1 MKILY
6 CIAGTCHS
14 GGMERVLANKANW
27 LVRHGYEVVIATTDQ
42 DGERPFFPL
51 DERITCCD
59 LGIGYEE
66 NNGMSFL
73 NKLLH
78 YPIKQY
84 RHRKRLTAL
93 LQQMKPDITVSMMCN
108 DVSFLPK
115 IKDGS
120 RKVLEIHFSKFKRLQ
135 YGRKG
140 LWRWADIYRNRQ
152 EERQVRRFDRF
163 VVLTEE
169 DKGYWG
175 YLPNI
180 EVIPN
185 ARTFNP
191 ETPASLDTRKVIAVG
206 RYTHQKG
213 FERLIEAWNKICHQY
228 PDWHLDIIGDG
239 EEREQLQTLIDRLEI
254 GNSITLCPPTTDM
267 DAVYRGAAIV
277 AMSSRYEGL
286 PMILLEAQA
295 YGLPI
300 VSFACQCGPADV
312 VTDGADGFLVPE
324 GDCDA
329 LAQKL
334 AILIQDDALRQ
345 RMGAA
350 ARIASERYAEEV
362 IMKKWVSLF
371 KGLRVRGER
380 SR

>member
-1 MKILY
+1 MKIVY
-6 CIAGTCHS
+6 SIAGTCHS

-27 LVRHGYEVVIATTDQ
+27 LVRQGYEVAIVTTDQ
-42 DGERPFFPL
+42 RGEAPFFPL
-51 DERITCCD
+51 DERITCYD

-66 NNGMSFL
+66 NNGKSFI

-93 LQQMKPDITVSMMCN
+93 LQQIKPDITVSMMCN

-120 RKVLEIHFSKFKRLQ
+120 RKVLEIHFSKHKRLQ

-175 YLPNI
+175 DLPNI

-191 ETPASLDTRKVIAVG
+191 ETPASLDTRRVIAVG

-239 EEREQLQTLIDRLEI
+239 EEREQLQTLIDGYGI
-254 GNSITLCPPTTDM
+254 GDSITLCPPTTDM

-312 VTDGADGFLVPE
+312 VTDGIDGFLVPE

-334 AILIQDDALRQ
+334 ATLMQDDAMRQ

-371 KGLRVRGER
+371 KGLKVKGER
-380 SR
+380 

>member
-6 CIAGTCHS
+6 NIAGTCHS

-27 LVRHGYEVVIATTDQ
+27 LVRQGYEVAIVTTDQ
-42 DGERPFFPL
+42 RGEAPFFPL
-51 DERITCCD
+51 DERITCYD

-66 NNGMSFL
+66 NNGKSFL

-108 DVSFLPK
+108 DVSFLSK

-120 RKVLEIHFSKFKRLQ
+120 RKVLEIHFSKHKRLQ

-152 EERQVRRFDRF
+152 EERQVRRFDHF

-175 YLPNI
+175 NLPNI

-191 ETPASLDTRKVIAVG
+191 ETLASLDTKRVIAVG

-239 EEREQLQTLIDRLEI
+239 EEREQLQTLIDGYGI
-254 GNSITLCPPTTDM
+254 GDSITLCPPTTDM

-312 VTDGADGFLVPE
+312 VTDGIDGFLVPE

-334 AILIQDDALRQ
+334 ATLMQDDAMRQ

-362 IMKKWVSLF
+362 IMKKWGSLF
-371 KGLRVRGER
+371 KGLKVKGER
-380 SR
+380 

>member
-6 CIAGTCHS
+6 SIAGTCHS

-27 LVRHGYEVVIATTDQ
+27 LVCHGHKVAIVTTDQ
-42 DGERPFFPL
+42 RGEAPFFPL
-51 DERITCCD
+51 DKRITCYD
-59 LGIGYEE
+59 LGINYEE
-66 NNGMSFL
+66 NNGRSFL

-84 RHRKRLTAL
+84 RHRKRLAAL
-93 LQQMKPDITVSMMCN
+93 LQQIKPDITVSMMCN

-115 IKDGS
+115 MKDGS
-120 RKVLEIHFSKFKRLQ
+120 HKVLEIHFSKFKRLQ

-152 EERQVRRFDRF
+152 EEHQVRRFDRF

-175 YLPNI
+175 DLPNI

-191 ETPASLDTRKVIAVG
+191 NTMTSLNTQRVIAVG

-213 FERLIEAWNKICHQY
+213 FERLIEAWNKVCRQY

-239 EEREQLQTLIDRLEI
+239 EEREPLQALIDRLGI
-254 GNSITLCPPTTDM
+254 GDSITLCPPTTDM
-267 DAVYRGAAIV
+267 DAVYREAAIV

-300 VSFACQCGPADV
+300 VSFACKCGPADV
-312 VTDGADGFLVPE
+312 VTDGIDGFLIPE
-324 GDCDA
+324 WDIEA

-334 AILIQDDALRQ
+334 ATVMEDDALRQ
-345 RMGAA
+345 RMGEA
-350 ARIASERYAEEV
+350 ARKSSERYEEEGV
-362 IMKKWVSLF
+362 MKKWVSLF
-371 KGLRVRGER
+371 EGL
-380 SR
+380 

>member
-6 CIAGTCHS
+6 CIAGTRHS

-27 LVRHGYEVVIATTDQ
+27 LVRHGYEVAIATTDQ
-42 DGERPFFPL
+42 EGEKPFFPL
-51 DERITCCD
+51 DERIECYD
-59 LGIGYEE
+59 LGIGYEK
-66 NNGMSFL
+66 NNGKSFI

-84 RHRKRLTAL
+84 RHRKRLAAL
-93 LQQMKPDITVSMMCN
+93 LQQVKPDITISMFCN
-108 DVSFLPK
+108 DVSFLPHL
-115 IKDGS
+115 KDGS
-120 RKVLEIHFSKFKRLQ
+120 KKILEIHFSKFKRLQ

-140 LWRWADIYRNRQ
+140 MWRIADIYRNRQ
-152 EERQVRRFDRF
+152 EEKLVQRFDRF

-175 YLPNI
+175 DLHNI

-191 ETPASLDTRKVIAVG
+191 TTIATLNTKRVVAIG

-213 FERLIEAWNKICHQY
+213 FERLIEAWNKICRQH
-228 PDWHLDIIGDG
+228 PDWKLEIVGEG
-239 EEREQLQTLIDRLEI
+239 EERQTLQTLI
-254 GNSITLCPPTTDM
+254 NSYGIAHSVTLCPPTNDM
-267 DAVYRGAAIV
+267 DAIYRGASII

-300 VSFACQCGPADV
+300 VAFNCQCGPADII
-312 VTDGADGFLVPE
+312 TDGMDGYLIPE
-324 GDCDA
+324 GDCNT
-329 LAQKL
+329 LASKL
-334 AILIQDDALRQ
+334 ETLVKDTPLRQ
-345 RMGAA
+345 QMGKV
-350 ARIASERYAEEV
+350 ARKNSERYAEEV
-362 IMKKWVSLF
+362 IMAKWTTLF
-371 KGLRVRGER
+371 DKLNRQQ
-380 SR
+380 